1 MKKMKSSVF
10 TMWKKLSKPLIIKGK
25 VLDATTVS
33 KAEAKR
39 DRKRNKRLNNAI
51 K

>member
-10 TMWKKLSKPLIIKGK
+10 TLWRKLSKPLVIKGK
-25 VLDATTVS
+25 VLDTTTVQ

-39 DRKRNKRLNNAI
+39 DRKRNKRLG